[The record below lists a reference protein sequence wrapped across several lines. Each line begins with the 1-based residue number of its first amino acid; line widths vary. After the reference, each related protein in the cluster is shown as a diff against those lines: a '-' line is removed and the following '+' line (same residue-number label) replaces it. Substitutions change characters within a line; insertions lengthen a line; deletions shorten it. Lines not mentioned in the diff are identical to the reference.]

1 MNALG
6 ELFDHTGDG
15 ACTLDKNQR
24 IISWNTAAT
33 EMLGYSREEA
43 LGQVCW
49 ELLFGH
55 TPDGKPF
62 CRPSCTLRQKLQMRE
77 AITSLDL
84 LLRHRAGN
92 QILVNVS
99 TIPIPEALN
108 GGRPGMLVH
117 LWRLRGQPATAKR
130 LRIYLLGPTS
140 VTRADGTLVEGGM
153 WNRAKVRAL
162 LVYLA
167 LQGGQPVSRERL
179 IEVLW
184 PDFEYKEALHNLNTT
199 VYHLRHS
206 LEPNL
211 KKASDSAYI
220 GYHSGQYFL
229 IDAQQ
234 HWLDVLTFEDNIRRA
249 RLEKELHGK
258 IDAYLTAIALY
269 RGDYLADLD
278 ATGLQSSSEQ
288 VRYQLLCLA
297 AMQELGEAYEALGE
311 PQEAIHWYQQVLSME
326 PCHEQAGIRL
336 VRLFVRQGRRA
347 EALRVCEALAAR
359 LEEEL
364 DAAISTELEELMTQ
378 IRLMKGISHERTHR
392 STEAAS

>member
-1 MNALG
+1 MNGLA
-6 ELFDHTGDG
+6 ELFNHTGDG
-15 ACTLDKNQR
+15 ACTLDENQR

-33 EMLGYSREEA
+33 EMLGYGREEA
-43 LGQVCW
+43 LGQLCW
-49 ELLFGH
+49 EFLFGH
-55 TPDGKPF
+55 TVDGKPF
-62 CRPSCTLRQKLQMRE
+62 CRPNCTLRQKLQMRE

-108 GGRPGMLVH
+108 GGRAGMLVH
-117 LWRLRGQPATAKR
+117 LWRLRGQPATTKR
-130 LRIYLLGPTS
+130 LRIHLLGPTA
-140 VTRADGTLVEGGM
+140 VTRSDGTAVEGGM
-153 WNRAKVRAL
+153 WNRTKVRAL

-179 IEVLW
+179 IDVLW

-211 KKASDSAYI
+211 KKASESAYI
-220 GYHSGQYFL
+220 GYQSGQYYL
-229 IDAQQ
+229 IEAQQ
-234 HWLDVLTFEDNIRRA
+234 HWLDVHAFEGDIRRA
-249 RLEKELHGK
+249 RQEKELPAK
-258 IDAYLTAIALY
+258 IDAYRTAIALY

-288 VRYQLLCLA
+288 VRYQLLYLA

-311 PQEAIHWYQQVLSME
+311 QNEAIRWYEQILAVE
-326 PCHEQAGIRL
+326 PCHECAGIRL
-336 VRLFVRQGRRA
+336 VRLFIRQGRRA
-347 EALRVCEALAAR
+347 EALHICQNLADR
-359 LEEEL
+359 LEKEL
-364 DAAISTELEELMTQ
+364 DAMISTELRELMAQ
-378 IRLMKGISHERTHR
+378 IRRMQ
-392 STEAAS
+392 

>member
-1 MNALG
+1 MN
-6 ELFDHTGDG
+6 ELETLFSHTGDG
-15 ACTLDKNQR
+15 ACTLDENQR

-33 EMLGYSREEA
+33 EMLGYSRAEA

-49 ELLFGH
+49 ELLLGH
-55 TPDGKPF
+55 TPDGEPF
-62 CRPSCTLRQKLQMRE
+62 CRPVCTLRQKLQMRE

-92 QILVNVS
+92 RVLVNVS
-99 TIPIPEALN
+99 TIPIAETLN
-108 GGRPGMLVH
+108 GGKPGMLVH
-117 LWRLRGQPATAKR
+117 LWRLRGQPAKTKR
-130 LRIYLLGPTS
+130 LRINLLGPTA
-140 VTRADGTLVEGGM
+140 VTRSDGTMVAGGM
-153 WNRAKVRAL
+153 WNRLKVRAL

-220 GYHSGQYFL
+220 GYHSGQYYL

-234 HWLDVLTFEDNIRRA
+234 HWLDVLTFEDNIRKA
-249 RLEKELHGK
+249 RQEKELQGK
-258 IDAYLTAIALY
+258 IDAYLTAVALY

-297 AMQELGEAYEALGE
+297 AMQELGEAYEGLGE
-311 PQEAIHWYQQVLSME
+311 QHEAIRWYQQVLALE
-326 PCHEQAGIRL
+326 PCHEEAGIRL
-336 VRLFVRQGRRA
+336 VRLFVRQERRA
-347 EALRVCEALAAR
+347 EALRVCENLAER
-359 LEEEL
+359 LEKEL
-364 DAAISTELEELMTQ
+364 DAAISIELIELMAQ
-378 IRLMKGISHERTHR
+378 IRLMKGVPHGRGAPFS
-392 STEAAS
+392 